1 MTTNDGIHC
10 SLDDNP
16 EGFTPLLE
24 VRENREA
31 YSLENIEKK
40 LISIVDADSKNIM
53 SPDSKV
59 IVSYSLFDDITLRN
73 VLMSGSIGLDPR
85 NEDYV
90 NLMLTYVLPDTEYDE
105 PQEEVSK
112 ISITLRE
119 LLNHLVSSTHDKSKE
134 QLHVSYLLNFP
145 KYGDSRHVG
154 VVNGLSYLRT
164 NSGDSHDENS
174 GVFILDIRLQHVPYM
189 S

>member
-1 MTTNDGIHC
+1 MTTNNGIHC

-16 EGFTPLLE
+16 EGFTSLLE
-24 VRENREA
+24 VQENREA

-40 LISIVDADSKNIM
+40 LMSIVDADSKNIM

-59 IVSYSLFDDITLRN
+59 IVSYSLLDDITLRN
-73 VLMSGSIGLDPR
+73 VLMSGSIELDPR

-112 ISITLRE
+112 ISITMRE
-119 LLNHLVSSTHDKSKE
+119 LLNHLVASNHNKTKE
-134 QLHVSYLLNFP
+134 HLHVSYLLNFP
-145 KYGDSRHVG
+145 KNGDSRHVG

-164 NSGDSHDENS
+164 DTGHSKGANS
-174 GVFILDIRLQHVPYM
+174 GVFILDIKLQHVSYM

>member
-1 MTTNDGIHC
+1 MAENDGIHC

-24 VRENREA
+24 VQEDREA
-31 YSLENIEKK
+31 YSLKTLQKTLTGIANEDDT
-40 LISIVDADSKNIM
+40 SIM

-59 IVSYSLFDDITLRN
+59 IVSYSLPDNITLRN
-73 VLMSGSIGLDPR
+73 VLMSGSLEIDPR

-90 NLMLTYVLPDTEYDE
+90 NLRITGVLPDTAFDE
-105 PQEEVSK
+105 PQEEILK
-112 ISITLRE
+112 TSITMGE
-119 LLNHLVSSTHDKSKE
+119 LLNHLVSSTHNKSKE